1 MIVDSAVYK
10 DGKRIAEPASF
21 AELAG
26 AARKGKGVAWL
37 GLHEPTEEEL
47 TSVAREFE
55 LHELA
60 VEDAVHAHQ
69 RPKLEWYGEVMFLV
83 LRPARYIDE
92 TETVEFGEIHVFVG
106 PNFVITIRHGEASEL
121 GRLRQS
127 LESRPDLLRRGPMA
141 IVHAVV
147 DRVVDDY
154 APVVA
159 GVENDVDEIESE
171 VFGGARNVS
180 RRTYELIRE
189 VIEFR
194 RAIHPLP
201 DILVHLMR
209 DRDIGD
215 EEKRYLRDVHD
226 HALRIQ
232 EQVDSFHE
240 LLRSILSVNLTL
252 ETKAL
257 SEAGN
262 KQNEEVK
269 KISAWAAILFAPT
282 IVGTVYGMNFDHM
295 PELHCEVRLPDGA
308 RDDARRLGRAS
319 TSSSDGAAGSE
330 LQRRADEAHALVHA
344 IERRVRDVG
353 GLLGALLHQ
362 PEQRALVR
370 AQLVVALP
378 ERRQQRR
385 PPPRRRPP

>member
-10 DGKRIAEPASF
+10 DGTRIADPASF
-21 AELAG
+21 AELAA
-26 AARKGKGVAWL
+26 AARKGIGVAWL

-47 TSVAREFE
+47 NDVAREFE

-69 RPKLEWYGEVMFLV
+69 RPKLEWYGEVLFLV

-121 GRLRQS
+121 GRLRQL
-127 LESRPDLLRRGPMA
+127 LESRPDLLQKGPMA

-154 APVVA
+154 RPVIE

-201 DILVHLMR
+201 DILVRLMR
-209 DRDIGD
+209 DHDLDD

-226 HALRIQ
+226 HTIRIQ
-232 EQVDSFHE
+232 EQVDAFHE

-295 PELHCEVRLPDGA
+295 PELEWRLGYPDGA
-308 RDDARRLGRAS
+308 RVDAPRLGEPVRPLQATRLDLSFTSSGRSPSARTSDRASGSPRRQPSRRPAPSIRATRLRPRAARRSA
-319 TSSSDGAAGSE
+319 
-330 LQRRADEAHALVHA
+330 
-344 IERRVRDVG
+344 
-353 GLLGALLHQ
+353 
-362 PEQRALVR
+362 P
-370 AQLVVALP
+370 
-378 ERRQQRR
+378 
-385 PPPRRRPP
+385 